1 MMMMM
6 DMVMIMRR
14 KGFLI
19 TVLVMMIMTI
29 VIDGDDVDLSRRTAA
44 HLPRIRRHRVLAAV
58 GTRPSYLQYYHIY
71 M

>member
-44 HLPRIRRHRVLAAV
+44 HLPRILRHRVLAAV
-58 GTRPSYLQYYHIY
+58 GARPSYLQYYHIY
-71 M
+71 I